1 MQPNPM
7 SKSLLDIEQKLE
19 AYTNE
24 TFTTVLLNLYRDGQ
38 DSNGWHADNEKE
50 LGVNPVIASVSLGAS
65 RFFHLKHNTDKS
77 QKLKLELTHGSLLL
91 MEGTTQHFWK
101 HQIAKT
107 AKAVA
112 PRINLTFRKVLKAH

>member
-1 MQPNPM
+1 M
-7 SKSLLDIEQKLE
+7 SKSLLDIEQKLR
-19 AYTNE
+19 AYTDE

-50 LGVNPVIASVSLGAS
+50 LGVNPVIASVSLGAA
-65 RFFHLKHNTDKS
+65 RFFHLKHNTETS

-107 AKAVA
+107 AKTVA
-112 PRINLTFRKVLKAH
+112 PRINLTFRKVITTHST